1 MLTHKRRLDSVR
13 PDRTATQTTDRN
25 ILRGDTIL
33 FLYPQYP
40 FHGVASLLEPHFVRV
55 SEIDDLQANP
65 ISREEFDRQ
74 PLLLRGRIRVVGTE
88 VHTGAMVT
96 FFADWMEQVQTLP
109 RSVLTEQTPGVSE

>member
-1 MLTHKRRLDSVR
+1 MLAQSRRPAAVR
-13 PDRTATQTTDRN
+13 PGRTVTRTADRN
-25 ILRGDTIL
+25 ILPGDAIL

-40 FHGVASLLEPHFVRV
+40 FHGVASRLEPHFVRV